1 MSMYSENT
9 YSSPFCIKDAED
21 GYNFVQSPKNAVRA
35 CEVKLNGIFCD
46 KQQHPARQGHG
57 YIVNRVCTFL
67 NESKLEGITGM
78 AIIFQELAHLYSFTL
93 DRVETILHHKA
104 ECGVCAV
111 PLHAENLHT
120 PPNFAHHILYRKI
133 VFKSSLFAYFVHD
146 EIVSFLSA
154 LDLPSYLEY

>member
-1 MSMYSENT
+1 VKGKFLIELRFAFTLEAYTNGTPTLNILPKEVDITQQLLSYRRT
-9 YSSPFCIKDAED
+9 QTFRKQRYSSCL
-21 GYNFVQSPKNAVRA
+21 ST
-35 CEVKLNGIFCD
+35 LSIF
-46 KQQHPARQGHG
+46 
-57 YIVNRVCTFL
+57 
-67 NESKLEGITGM
+67 
-78 AIIFQELAHLYSFTL
+78 FQELVHWDDLCSYTL